1 MAVYF
6 VTGKLGSGKTLCA
19 VGKLRDYLE
28 QGRRVATNLDI
39 DLTKMLPKTSKQ
51 TLIRLPDK
59 PRRCDLEMLGRGCEE
74 EREDRYGA
82 IVLDELATWFNSRN
96 WRDKERLEI
105 IDWFLHARK
114 YHWDIYFIV
123 QDIDSLD
130 SQLINALCEHL
141 VVCKRT
147 DRLSIPVI
155 SSLAR
160 VAGIEKVLP
169 KIHIASVFYGQN
181 TSSIRVARWIY
192 KGKDLYPA
200 YNTAQVFTD
209 QLQVL
214 GGEVVDMRAS
224 YTQLSPYYR
233 NSFPLI
239 HCLQAQLSE
248 LTGQAKPNRTA
259 ARLGVLAESGRFARQ
274 LVLAL
279 ALFIGAGIWWM
290 PKAGATKPGKAAP
303 PVASAPAK
311 PAQPPAKDPSPQPA
325 SSPAVALREAEA
337 KAPPPDAIQDM
348 LDGARLRLVAYSHD
362 GDKLLSLRIE
372 ATKGELTRQLTRQEL
387 ILAGYSVIPSNL
399 GVELVKGPRRFII
412 PKA

>member
-1 MAVYF
+1 
-6 VTGKLGSGKTLCA
+6 
-19 VGKLRDYLE
+19 
-28 QGRRVATNLDI
+28 
-39 DLTKMLPKTSKQ
+39 
-51 TLIRLPDK
+51 
-59 PRRCDLEMLGRGCEE
+59 
-74 EREDRYGA
+74 
-82 IVLDELATWFNSRN
+82 
-96 WRDKERLEI
+96 
-105 IDWFLHARK
+105 
-114 YHWDIYFIV
+114 
-123 QDIDSLD
+123 
-130 SQLINALCEHL
+130 
-141 VVCKRT
+141 
-147 DRLSIPVI
+147 
-155 SSLAR
+155 
-160 VAGIEKVLP
+160 
-169 KIHIASVFYGQN
+169 
-181 TSSIRVARWIY
+181 
-192 KGKDLYPA
+192 
-200 YNTAQVFTD
+200 VFTD